1 MMLQLLPTSS
11 AIIQSHG
18 EVQEKATK
26 EYIENLSTRENGI
39 HNDLPSIGPFINGE
53 KPGLLDVI
61 MGSYSKG
68 IRVLA
73 DLDRWKG
80 ATGEGE
86 VPILRSCLPEGK
98 DAAPSKLAELQHVS
112 GCIEPS
118 FMLHGYQGFSFNNF
132 NLVHDLGLDF

>member
-1 MMLQLLPTSS
+1 MYMMLQLLPTSS

-26 EYIENLSTRENGI
+26 EYIENLSTLENGI

-86 VPILRSCLPEGK
+86 GYAGFEEQFTEDSCLGRGWQCE
-98 DAAPSKLAELQHVS
+98 
-112 GCIEPS
+112 
-118 FMLHGYQGFSFNNF
+118 
-132 NLVHDLGLDF
+132 